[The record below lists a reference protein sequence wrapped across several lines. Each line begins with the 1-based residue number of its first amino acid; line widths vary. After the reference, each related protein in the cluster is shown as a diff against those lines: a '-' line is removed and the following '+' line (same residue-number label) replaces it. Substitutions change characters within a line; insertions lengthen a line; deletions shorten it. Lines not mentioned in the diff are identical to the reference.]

1 MSALLDAV
9 LAGELRRSPVDFSS
23 PDNAAV
29 LSRAAAEGQSEFG
42 KGLARAGS
50 GMGTGLQAALGQVVQ
65 PLSPELGTSII
76 QDASH
81 TAQTDQQV
89 FAPRVPTWAEAKK
102 NIGNFTDY
110 ALGKTGEMLPV
121 LAPMYA
127 GGLLGRA
134 ITGTNTGAQVGG
146 AASFLPQMMGHEAM
160 QLEDSDAGRQMTPT
174 ARALHSLGWG
184 GAGTAAMAAIP
195 AAMGGSIL
203 KPHARSFGESVLLRP
218 ALHTVGGGAGMAAAD
233 LINQVGQTTVD
244 PNVQIDPERTKEA
257 FIGGMV
263 GMAPLA
269 AAHAVPEAFVGK
281 ATQAADAVAPHI
293 KRAYDAIP
301 DAPENVKEAAARLG
315 DAAAKTVAHAEAAGE
330 NIKKYGKPILDEA
343 VEGAKND
350 IADAVDASRQFFAD
364 VVEHATGKKPD
375 AEASKPE
382 LIKSMLEFLRSNNMA
397 AGEGESQAGGLAK
410 RYNHPNNADMRKV
423 AAAGVKSL
431 LDSGRAEGSSV
442 EPLRALL
449 DKAMS
454 DEPLTL
460 AEVVQLHTMSRDFL
474 NDEAKI
480 DALNRVLKFQERT
493 GRAAPR
499 KSDEDFSKRG
509 DVANKSV
516 REMFATDQMRDALV
530 NLGVGDR
537 AKAIA
542 DDVLGR
548 VQMTKLSKRGLS
560 RMVREEVDASLR
572 KLGLSRRDDLRETLR
587 QGVTEALRPHLD
599 RIPAEF
605 RENGSDLSPEF
616 DDFVR
621 TTISRLVK
629 GNSGITNADNID
641 TVSNSISS
649 FVKNLIDGKEGY
661 AGRARD
667 FAQKIT
673 RLYGKDGAT
682 ALSDI
687 VEAAQLEVRPDGEM
701 PHTAQLDRLSAL
713 SQHSDLITKVASI
726 LQPII
731 DKSETPNGRF
741 GSIGAVPVASELIQR
756 LRVALDSGGAKG
768 SDSSG
773 GYSSRVES
781 IHAVGKKATERI
793 AALEKENN
801 NLKDR
806 ISHTENEEYISTLE
820 KRIANNESD
829 IIQQKDVVAQSK
841 AAVEAAMMHERTK
854 ALDDVFY
861 EWVDKGYLDKG
872 ARGEFRKIVDV
883 LMQHDKDTQRLDR
896 PDISDRQGSKARTG
910 SMGEDDTDSPDY
922 LQDLAAEGQKS
933 DPNDLEWQAAQIE
946 AHTGS
951 QGRKDVADYLYHGTD
966 KLNGSDSD
974 QLGAPVTDMPSMD
987 FPFGQI
993 EHKTSGLK
1001 ALVHSESG
1009 LRVSQGKMLSVAD
1022 WAKDLAS
1029 HGIGNIAGNLRYA
1042 RDQLLRYDQQRKEKL
1057 QKMLEGPLSP
1067 TDRLVVE
1074 EDIKW
1079 IDSRAELGRNTIGR
1093 RDGEFSFFDPQEKLT
1108 NKYKYYRTQQHDASN
1123 FKIGA
1128 EEVEMYG
1135 ARPGETDEQYA
1146 YRVQAREGGKLPIEA
1161 YKDAIIHV
1169 ELENGKIVPVDI
1181 ARLVAMAYREHQQAD
1196 LGTTPLQVFNEVIG
1210 VLSTG
1215 KGIKQVEGQR
1225 PYDRFTTSADGK
1237 GFFDKDLVIMRES
1250 DINKRGLR
1258 GDKRVIRYGDLTGN
1272 ARLGKDGKYET
1283 DNIARD
1289 AEGKAVRIAAGT
1301 LVDKKNPIKN
1311 LMPSRIGVDNEPYV
1325 GRDMLVTEDGR
1336 VGNFNPRAL
1345 LARMM
1350 ERYGLDSNEIMSS
1363 PHDMPLNLIADLIAE
1378 GIRELKTHYG
1388 FELNNKNDFSGIA
1401 VLDRYYGEKNYP
1413 ITWKNVTDRIALHE
1427 EQAKRGEFKPIPR
1440 EPDRAMA
1447 LYTNERVG
1455 KVEANLNRYLA
1466 EIEER
1471 KARIAAGDFT
1481 NIKDTTRHADWQNE
1495 RVSDAQRSLDDI
1507 HRAQEREWGGRTETT
1522 TDEFGRTRGT
1532 EFGRGDSDL
1541 VDALTA
1547 MNVKDT
1553 KGDTLFDTSSHLP
1566 YEERSAARS
1575 RWLDTLEEARDLNE
1589 LRERMTSEEFN
1600 DALKLMGELKRAR
1613 EIGKDDAFH
1622 ERLKEVFPDVAPEG
1636 FDVPGM
1642 IPAPKLISEKP
1653 AAPETPIT
1661 TRVLKN
1667 EQPDQITGPRTV
1679 EARKAALAIE
1689 PETKDVVQTQRAE
1702 PEKLTSGLEKSRLT
1716 NTQSDTIIKGD
1727 VDVDVRAL
1735 ANELNS
1741 EAYSM
1746 PKHSAVMRD
1755 LTDAQKVA
1763 LKKELRAL
1771 QRDGKLVDYY
1781 AGAKLIDKLPDYV
1794 QSPAKEQ
1801 TVGRVVRGA
1810 HVTEVTKP
1818 TPPQLVPKAKF
1829 IADIAERSFEAVK
1842 ARVEN
1847 EASLP
1852 KKGDAVEILTAL
1864 SDVGRESEANRIAH
1878 ETGIE
1883 FSKRGVTNNPN
1894 AWREWGVA
1902 SVEDAQAA
1910 MQSLVDHLVGPGKM
1924 KLSIAKEGVVDEN
1937 GKSVAAKYTPAAAG
1951 KMAEAIISAFAPD
1964 GSAHTVHETWHHIH
1978 DMLKGMGEH
1987 GEYILNNLMKA
1998 TERPMMDAALKKAL
2012 ENDPDALAQLS
2023 EPKERLAYAFET
2035 FIKNNGKIPLDL
2047 ESRSWFQ
2054 KVVDWVRDLVGAT
2067 SGEQRMQNFFK
2078 YITDQGLVRDG
2089 IENPYSTLQALG
2101 ETKTDRF
2108 ISRTGEA
2115 IKPLKTI
2122 FKTVLSS
2129 ATQRVKDHK
2138 IEEFDEIVK
2147 AYGGE
2152 TGKGGMHSNHVS
2164 ALNKLGALLD
2174 NITKNATDEQIRDF
2188 RTYEPVMKALREYRE
2203 ERAKTYKDAT
2213 GKELSIEIDRIIDR
2227 VASFDREN
2235 VSDNMQAFM
2244 IDLVRYGGLKGDKAT
2259 EAKDIA
2265 TKIAD
2270 RGFYYNPDR
2279 VLFPDRPDIKNKWA
2293 EKNTERAVANL
2304 IIKATREIE
2313 REVSFGKRTKE
2324 APQGERIKELLD
2336 SAIAKGASP
2345 EALKDIKNYMDGFDG
2360 THDVKLSPEMKEL
2373 VGGILFANNVH
2384 QLPFA
2389 VFSQLLEPMQLAMRK
2404 NSFDGLFSA
2413 TWRGVKDMPRAFE
2426 KINKNYDI
2434 DYWEKLAREVGTAK
2448 SRVLGE
2454 SLAQLSNGID
2464 SRGITG
2470 KMNDWFFHWN
2480 MMDGWDRSIHIEATR
2495 HAVEFLIDHANGI
2508 DPKHSER
2515 FLRELGVTKEQVLAA
2530 VKTEM
2535 HKGEAYK
2542 TLDVTGAANRKVYE
2556 AVNQYVNEALAH
2568 PDAGSNPMW
2577 MNDPRFALIAQMK
2590 RFTFAFTRYVLDRNM
2605 RELQKNEN
2613 YWMLAP
2619 MAASIPWMIMADN
2632 LKAVAKMGVGEHPNV
2647 SMIDTFMHG
2656 FERAGMAGKAQFATD
2671 ALRSAEHGGS
2681 ALSTLLG
2688 PTAEG
2693 IDKLFRGS
2701 FHATGG
2707 DSTAV
2712 TNSMGILDDMI
2723 PFATRA
2729 ASL

>member
-1 MSALLDAV
+1 MSAFLDAA
-9 LAGELRRSPVDFSS
+9 LAGLHPSRGVQIPITLDGEQEYAAN
-23 PDNAAV
+23 NANAPEFAKG
-29 LSRAAAEGQSEFG
+29 LSRAVSGMESGV
-42 KGLARAGS
+42 RAGVGQLVQPFS
-50 GMGTGLQAALGQVVQ
+50 NEIGTGMIRDAMGVAQRDAAVNQ
-65 PLSPELGTSII
+65 PAVG
-76 QDASH
+76 
-81 TAQTDQQV
+81 
-89 FAPRVPTWAEAKK
+89 TWAEAKQSPDK
-102 NIGNFTDY
+102 FISY
-110 ALGKTGEMLPV
+110 ALGKTGEMIPV

-134 ITGTNTGAQVGG
+134 ITGTNAGAQVGG
-146 AASFLPQMMGHEAM
+146 AASFLPQMVGHEAM
-160 QLEDSDAGRQMTPT
+160 QLEESEAGRQMTPMS
-174 ARALHSLGWG
+174 RAIHSLGWG
-184 GAGTAAMAAIP
+184 GAGTAAMAAVP
-195 AAMGGSIL
+195 AAMGGAML
-203 KPHARSFGESVLLRP
+203 KPHARSLAESVLVRP

-244 PNVQIDPERTKEA
+244 PNAHIDLERTKEA
-257 FIGGMV
+257 MIGGMI

-281 ATQAADAVAPHI
+281 ATQAADAVAPHV

-301 DAPENVKEAAARLG
+301 DAPESVKEAAARLG

-364 VVEHATGKKPD
+364 VVEHVTGKKPD
-375 AEASKPE
+375 AETSKPE

-397 AGEGESQAGGLAK
+397 AGEGEGQAGGLAK

-431 LDSGRAEGSSV
+431 LDSGRVEGSSV

-454 DEPLTL
+454 DEPLTP

-560 RMVREEVDASLR
+560 RMVREEVNASLR
-572 KLGLSRRDDLRETLR
+572 KLGLSKRDDLRETLR

-641 TVSNSISS
+641 TVSNNISS
-649 FVKNLIDGKEGY
+649 FIKNLVDGKEGY

-701 PHTAQLDRLSAL
+701 PKTAQLDRLGAL

-731 DKSETPNGRF
+731 DKTETPNGRF

-793 AALEKENN
+793 AALEKENA
-801 NLKDR
+801 NLRER
-806 ISHTENEEYISTLE
+806 ISRTENEEYIGTLE

-829 IIQQKDVVAQSK
+829 IVQQKDVVAQAK

-896 PDISDRQGSKARTG
+896 PDISDRQGAKARTG
-910 SMGEDDTDSPDY
+910 SMGEDDADSPDY

-933 DPNDLEWQAAQIE
+933 DPSDLEWQAAQIE

-974 QLGAPVTDMPSMD
+974 QLGAPVTDMPSTD

-1001 ALVHSESG
+1001 ALVHSDSG

-1029 HGIGNIAGNLRYA
+1029 HGVGNIAGNLRYA

-1057 QKMLEGPLSP
+1057 QKMLEGSLSP
-1067 TDRLVVE
+1067 TDRLAVE

-1079 IDSRAELGRNTIGR
+1079 IDSRAELGRNTAGR

-1108 NKYKYYRTQQHDASN
+1108 NKYRYYRTQQHDASN

-1135 ARPGETDEQYA
+1135 ARPGETDAQYA
-1146 YRVQAREGGKLPIEA
+1146 HRVQAREGGNLPIEA

-1169 ELENGKIVPVDI
+1169 ELENGKTVPVDI

-1196 LGTTPLQVFNEVIG
+1196 IGTTPLQVFNEVIG

-1237 GFFDKDLVIMRES
+1237 GFFDKDLVIMREG

-1378 GIRELKTHYG
+1378 GVRELKTHYG

-1471 KARIAAGDFT
+1471 KARIAAGDLT

-1589 LRERMTSEEFN
+1589 LRERMNSEEFN
-1600 DALKLMGELKRAR
+1600 NALKLMGELKRAR

-1642 IPAPKLISEKP
+1642 VPAPKLISKKP

-1667 EQPDQITGPRTV
+1667 EQPTQINGPRTV

-1689 PETKDVVQTQRAE
+1689 PEQKDRVPTARAE

-1727 VDVDVRAL
+1727 VDTRAL

-1763 LKKELRAL
+1763 LKKELRAM

-1794 QSPAKEQ
+1794 PEPRRA
-1801 TVGRVVRGA
+1801 
-1810 HVTEVTKP
+1810 P
-1818 TPPQLVPKAKF
+1818 
-1829 IADIAERSFEAVK
+1829 
-1842 ARVEN
+1842 
-1847 EASLP
+1847 
-1852 KKGDAVEILTAL
+1852 
-1864 SDVGRESEANRIAH
+1864 ESIRNPWEY
-1878 ETGIE
+1878 
-1883 FSKRGVTNNPN
+1883 SKRSPTDNPN
-1894 AWREWGVA
+1894 AWKEWGVA
-1902 SVEDAQAA
+1902 SVEDAQSA

-2108 ISRTGEA
+2108 IHRTGEA

-2164 ALNKLGALLD
+2164 ALNKLGVLLD

-2188 RTYEPVMKALREYRE
+2188 RTYEPVMKALHEYRE
-2203 ERAKTYKDAT
+2203 ERAKAYKDAT
-2213 GKELSIEIDRIIDR
+2213 GKELSIEINHIIDR

-2707 DSTAV
+2707 DAAAI
-2712 TNSMGILDDMI
+2712 TNSGSIGADIL
-2723 PFATRA
+2723 PFATRL